1 MSIALKEL
9 LRQPRRFSSVTGAM
23 TLLIVLLVVLGGFLD
38 GLELS
43 QTGAYRAHEGNVLVF
58 DADAERQLQRS
69 RVATSEADALAAL
82 PSVDAVGTLDAT
94 FTVAGIPDPSAGP
107 APEDTALEDTG
118 LEAPVLE
125 DVALFGSE
133 LATDTLPSPPA
144 PGEAV
149 VDEQLRRVAGVDIG
163 DVLEIGPTAEPV
175 IVSAI
180 VDDLTTAAPTVW
192 VGVEEWRRLVALGN
206 PAAVPPEGTAQILVI
221 DPAGDPDAAIAE
233 VQAADP
239 AGQGLDPVTVTD
251 AIGALDVVQ
260 QQSST
265 FQGIISVT
273 FIIVLLVV
281 ALFFAL
287 ITLERVGLY
296 AVFKALGART
306 GELLLGL
313 SAQAVVISL
322 VAIAVGFAI
331 SAAFIAFLPPE
342 LPLRVE
348 PVRLGQIA
356 VGTVVTAL
364 IGSLFTA
371 RRILRIDPAEAIG

>member
-38 GLELS
+38 GLELN

-69 RVATSEADALAAL
+69 RVAAAQSEDLAQLA
-82 PSVDAVGTLDAT
+82 SVDAVGTLDAT
-94 FTVAGIPDPSAGP
+94 FTVAGIPASGSEE
-107 APEDTALEDTG
+107 PELEDI
-118 LEAPVLE
+118 
-125 DVALFGSE
+125 ALFGYE

-149 VDEQLRRVAGVDIG
+149 VDEQLRRVAGVDVG

-175 IVSAI
+175 TVSAI
-180 VDDLTTAAPTVW
+180 VDDLTTGAPTVW
-192 VGVEEWRRLVALGN
+192 VGVDEWRRLVAVGN

-221 DPAGDPDAAIAE
+221 DPAGDPEAAIAE
-233 VQAADP
+233 VLAAAP
-239 AGQGLDPVTVTD
+239 AGPGLDPVTVTD

-306 GELLLGL
+306 SELLLGL

>member
-1 MSIALKEL
+1 MFIALKEL
-9 LRQPRRFSSVTGAM
+9 RRQPRRFSAVTGAM

-43 QTGAYRAHEGNVLVF
+43 QTGAYRAHEGNVLVYG
-58 DADAERQLQRS
+58 ADAERQLQRS
-69 RVATSEADALAAL
+69 RVDASVAEPLAELA
-82 PSVDAVGTLDAT
+82 SVEAVGTLDAT
-94 FTVAGIPDPSAGP
+94 FTVAGIAG
-107 APEDTALEDTG
+107 ADGGATSGE
-118 LEAPVLE
+118 PVLE
-125 DVALFGSE
+125 DIALFGYE
-133 LATDTLPSPPA
+133 LATATLPAPPA

-149 VDEQLRRVAGVDIG
+149 VDEQLRRVAGIEVG

-175 IVSAI
+175 TVAAI

-192 VGVEEWRRLVALGN
+192 VGVDEWRRLVALGN

-221 DPAGDPDAAIAE
+221 DPAGEPEVAIAE
-233 VQAADP
+233 VVAAAP
-239 AGQGLDPVTVTD
+239 AGGGLDPVTVTD

-273 FIIVLLVV
+273 FVIVLLVV

-322 VAIAVGFAI
+322 VAITIGFAI
-331 SAAFIAFLPPE
+331 SALFIALLPPE

>member
-9 LRQPRRFSSVTGAM
+9 FRQPRRFSAVTGAM

-43 QTGAYRAHEGNVLVF
+43 QTGAYRAHDGNVLVF
-58 DADAERQLQRS
+58 DDTSERQLQRS
-69 RVATSEADALAAL
+69 RVPTTVADEL
-82 PSVDAVGTLDAT
+82 SVQPGIAAVGSLDAT
-94 FTVAGIPDPSAGP
+94 FTVAGIADEAAGVDGRD
-107 APEDTALEDTG
+107 E
-118 LEAPVLE
+118 LE
-125 DVALFGSE
+125 DVALFGYD
-133 LATDTLPSPPA
+133 LATDVLPEPPTA
-144 PGEAV
+144 GEAI
-149 VDEQLRRVAGVDIG
+149 VDEQLRRVADVEVGDII
-163 DVLEIGPTAEPV
+163 EIGPSAEPV
-175 IVSAI
+175 TIAAI
-180 VDDLTTAAPTVW
+180 VDDLTNGAPTVW

-206 PAAVPPEGTAQILVI
+206 PSAVPPEGTAQILVVR
-221 DPAGDPDAAIAE
+221 PAATPAEAVTAVDGAGLGGVEAI
-233 VQAADP
+233 
-239 AGQGLDPVTVTD
+239 TVD
-251 AIGALDVVQ
+251 EAIEALDVVQ

-273 FIIVLLVV
+273 FIVVLLVV

-322 VAIAVGFAI
+322 VAIAVGFAL
-331 SAAFIAFLPPE
+331 SALFVSFLPPE

-348 PVRLGQIA
+348 PARLGQIA
-356 VGTVVTAL
+356 LGTIVTAL
-364 IGSLFTA
+364 LGSLFTA

>member
-9 LRQPRRFSSVTGAM
+9 LRQPRRFSAVTGAM

-58 DADAERQLQRS
+58 DDASERQLQRS
-69 RVATSEADALAAL
+69 RVAASLVDELEAS
-82 PSVDAVGTLDAT
+82 PEVDAVGGLDAT
-94 FTVAGIPDPSAGP
+94 FTVAGPAG
-107 APEDTALEDTG
+107 AASGDELEDI
-118 LEAPVLE
+118 
-125 DVALFGSE
+125 ALFGYDLS
-133 LATDTLPSPPA
+133 TDVLPEPPVA
-144 PGEAV
+144 GEAI
-149 VDEQLRRVAGVDIG
+149 VDEQLRRVADVEVG
-163 DVLEIGPTAEPV
+163 DTIEIGPSAEPV
-175 IVSAI
+175 TISAI
-180 VDDLTTAAPTVW
+180 VDDLTNGAPTVW
-192 VGVEEWRRLVALGN
+192 VGVDEWRRLVALGN
-206 PAAVPPEGTAQILVI
+206 PSAVPPDGTAQILVVRPTGTTADAI
-221 DPAGDPDAAIAE
+221 AAIDGVGE
-233 VQAADP
+233 
-239 AGQGLDPVTVTD
+239 GLEPITVD
-251 AIGALDVVQ
+251 EAIEALDVVQ

-273 FIIVLLVV
+273 FIVVLLVV

-322 VAIAVGFAI
+322 VAIAVGFAL
-331 SAAFIAFLPPE
+331 SALFVSFLPPE
-342 LPLRVE
+342 LPLRIE
-348 PVRLGQIA
+348 PGRLTQIA
-356 VGTVVTAL
+356 LGTVVTAL
-364 IGSLFTA
+364 LGSLFTA

>member
-9 LRQPRRFSSVTGAM
+9 RRQPRRFSAVTMAM

-43 QTGAYRAHEGNVLVF
+43 QTGAYRAHDGNVLVF
-58 DADAERQLQRS
+58 DDDAELQLQRS
-69 RVATSEADALAAL
+69 RVATADAEALAAL
-82 PSVDAVGTLDAT
+82 PAIDAVGSLDAT
-94 FTVAGIPDPSAGP
+94 FTVAGLGAGADGSESA
-107 APEDTALEDTG
+107 D
-118 LEAPVLE
+118 PVLE
-125 DVALFGSE
+125 DPVLEDIALFGYE
-133 LATDTLPSPPA
+133 LATVGLPEPPA
-144 PGEAV
+144 AGEAI
-149 VDEQLRRVAGVDIG
+149 VDEQLTRVAGVEVG

-175 IVSAI
+175 TVAAI
-180 VDDLTTAAPTVW
+180 VDDLTTGAPTVW
-192 VGVEEWRRLVALGN
+192 VGVDEWRRLVALGN
-206 PAAVPPEGTAQILVI
+206 PAAVPPAGTAQILVVEPSGSPEEAI
-221 DPAGDPDAAIAE
+221 AAITGSPLGDASS
-233 VQAADP
+233 VGA
-239 AGQGLDPVTVTD
+239 GLDPVTATG
-251 AIGALDVVQ
+251 AIEALDVVQ

-265 FQGIISVT
+265 FEGIISVT

-322 VAIAVGFAI
+322 VAIAIGFTLSALFI
-331 SAAFIAFLPPE
+331 SLLPPE

-348 PVRLGQIA
+348 PARLGQIA
-356 VGTVVTAL
+356 VGTVITAL
-364 IGSLFTA
+364 LGSLFTA

>member
-38 GLELS
+38 GLELN

-58 DADAERQLQRS
+58 DGDAERQLQRS
-69 RVATSEADALAAL
+69 RVATSDAVALAEL
-82 PSVDAVGTLDAT
+82 PSVEAVGTLDAT
-94 FTVAGIPDPSAGP
+94 FTVAGIPGSSGDPALGD
-107 APEDTALEDTG
+107 AALGDTA
-118 LEAPVLE
+118 LE
-125 DVALFGSE
+125 DVALFGYE

-149 VDEQLRRVAGVDIG
+149 VDEQLRRVAGVDVG
-163 DVLEIGPTAEPV
+163 DVLEIGPTAEPLL
-175 IVSAI
+175 VSAI

-192 VGVEEWRRLVALGN
+192 VGVDEWRRLVGLGN

-221 DPAGDPDAAIAE
+221 DPAGDPEAAIAD
-233 VQAADP
+233 VLAADS
-239 AGQGLDPVTVTD
+239 AGAGLDPVTVTD

-306 GELLLGL
+306 SELLLGL

-331 SAAFIAFLPPE
+331 SAAFIALLPPE

>member
-38 GLELS
+38 GLELN

-69 RVATSEADALAAL
+69 RVATSEAAALAEL
-82 PSVDAVGTLDAT
+82 PSVEAVGTLDAT
-94 FTVAGIPDPSAGP
+94 FTVAGIPTSDPGP
-107 APEDTALEDTG
+107 ASGVPGSD
-118 LEAPVLE
+118 APDLE
-125 DVALFGSE
+125 DVALFGYE
-133 LATDTLPSPPA
+133 LATDTLPVPPG

-149 VDEQLRRVAGVDIG
+149 VDEQLRRVAGVDVG

-192 VGVEEWRRLVALGN
+192 VGVDEWRRLVALGN
-206 PAAVPPEGTAQILVI
+206 PAAVPPDGTAQILVI
-221 DPAGDPDAAIAE
+221 EPVGDPEAAIAE
-233 VQAADP
+233 VVAVSP
-239 AGQGLDPVTVTD
+239 AGPGLDPVTVTD

-322 VAIAVGFAI
+322 VAIAVGFAV
-331 SAAFIAFLPPE
+331 SAAFIALLPPE